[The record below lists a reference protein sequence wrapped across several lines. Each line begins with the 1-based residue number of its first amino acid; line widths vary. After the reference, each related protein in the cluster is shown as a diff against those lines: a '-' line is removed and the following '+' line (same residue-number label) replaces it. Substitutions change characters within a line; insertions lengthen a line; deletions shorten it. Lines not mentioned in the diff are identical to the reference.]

1 MEQERVQEADQ
12 GGYILPFQA
21 EALMKILEWR
31 VGKNDCCWPSQRLL
45 AEDMGICVRQVQAW
59 LSFLVSAGLIEVK
72 RMSRSRAGRHINHYF
87 ILPSLTPMRGQCAAN
102 ARKSAPYIARIS
114 APYNARIS
122 APLSL
127 DELNPLEGV
136 KSEEAIPLSPLEEIS
151 EMQHEHPRTEEEIEN
166 NLAFDDLTDDAREKI
181 ESIIREDYPLWVSEA
196 YSFRVACV
204 RLMVQHREDGKL
216 KSMQESAEFEQGW
229 EEFRRKFIAQVPGC
243 PKADTDF
250 LDRVKMLFGPPS
262 VTGAKGI
269 NATATEMIDAL
280 ECYLS
285 DDRRKR
291 EKWPGNFAR
300 EAYRFLPDYV
310 TAARYA
316 SAKASHAEA
325 KAAAVPA
332 PNPPPEPMPIAVDT
346 DLVSV
351 SESVRE
357 RIGAARFE
365 LWFAGNTRFTRGE
378 GGVLM
383 VVTKTLPVHD
393 FIKRT
398 FRSELESVVK
408 SKVMFMFD
416 PKLFEGNSCP

>member
-1 MEQERVQEADQ
+1 MEEQEVGQAD
-12 GGYILPFQA
+12 LPFQA
-21 EALMKILEWR
+21 AALMEVLEKR
-31 VGKNDCCWPSQRLL
+31 IGKNECCWPSQEIL
-45 AEDMGICVRQVQAW
+45 AQDMGLCVRQIQHW
-59 LSFLVSAGLIEVK
+59 IKFLVDAGLIEIK
-72 RMSRSRAGRHINHYF
+72 RMSRTKAGRHVNHYF
-87 ILPSLTPMRGQCAAN
+87 ILPNLTPMRGQCAAN
-102 ARKSAPYIARIS
+102 ARKSAPY
-114 APYNARIS
+114 NARKS
-122 APLSL
+122 APLHVYEL
-127 DELNPLEGV
+127 DSLEGE
-136 KSEEAIPLSPLEEIS
+136 KAEKDISPSPLEETNEI
-151 EMQHEHPRTEEEIEN
+151 QQEHPRTADEIEK
-166 NLAFDDLTDDAREKI
+166 NLAFDNLTDEARQKI
-181 ESIIREDYPLWVSEA
+181 EAVIRDDYPLWVSEA

-204 RLMVQHREDGKL
+204 RLMVQQLDDGKL
-216 KSMQESAEFEQGW
+216 HAMQAEAEFEQGW

-310 TAARYA
+310 TAARHA
-316 SAKASHAEA
+316 SARAARAEA

-398 FRSELESVVK
+398 FRSELESVVQ